1 MLVLHRR
8 HLWLPCCCYSDLGF
22 PPNLNNAA
30 QDSTFLSADPCS
42 HAHHPRSNLR
52 RIPRRAPPRIRIRT
66 VGRDWGGDYDRLEG
80 APEWRPSHCGGALGP
95 SATSSPAAAVRKLD
109 SGGCEPVRQGRW
121 RTWGK
126 ELARPLSRPMHIQ
139 KQKSAHLSISLV
151 IGRPNVLVHQ
161 TDSVGLAY
169 LSAHLRFWPLILH
182 MPMNRAQMPKG
193 SKRRCHSSSS
203 WTRAISIIIYIYIFS
218 G

>member
-30 QDSTFLSADPCS
+30 QDSTFLGADPCS

-109 SGGCEPVRQGRW
+109 SGGCEPVKA
-121 RTWGK
+121 RTMADLR
-126 ELARPLSRPMHIQ
+126 ERISPPL
-139 KQKSAHLSISLV
+139 KSAHTYTKTKVGPFIHFIGHWEAQCLSASNWFSRPCISL
-151 IGRPNVLVHQ
+151 GPSSFLAPYPPHAYESC
-161 TDSVGLAY
+161 TDA
-169 LSAHLRFWPLILH
+169 
-182 MPMNRAQMPKG
+182 
-193 SKRRCHSSSS
+193 
-203 WTRAISIIIYIYIFS
+203 
-218 G
+218 

>member
-8 HLWLPCCCYSDLGF
+8 HPWLPCCCYSDLGF

-30 QDSTFLSADPCS
+30 QDSTFLGADPCS

-95 SATSSPAAAVRKLD
+95 SATSSRAAVEGKLD
-109 SGGCEPVRQGRW
+109 SEWGGGEPVRQGRW
-121 RTWGK
+121 RTWGR
-126 ELARPLSRPMHIQ
+126 EMARPLIGPYIYKNKSRPIYPF
-139 KQKSAHLSISLV
+139 KV
-151 IGRPNVLVHQ
+151 VGRPNV
-161 TDSVGLAY
+161 
-169 LSAHLRFWPLILH
+169 
-182 MPMNRAQMPKG
+182 
-193 SKRRCHSSSS
+193 
-203 WTRAISIIIYIYIFS
+203 
-218 G
+218 